1 MRTWT
6 VAVFLLIGLVATAQ
20 AAGLHA
26 PSVDNAAVKAALP
39 VLMAVGLAVSR
50 KVR

>member
-6 VAVFLLIGLVATAQ
+6 VALFLFIGLVATAQ
-20 AAGLHA
+20 AAGL
-26 PSVDNAAVKAALP
+26 NAATVDASAMKGALP
-39 VLMAVGLAVSR
+39 VLMAIGLAVSR